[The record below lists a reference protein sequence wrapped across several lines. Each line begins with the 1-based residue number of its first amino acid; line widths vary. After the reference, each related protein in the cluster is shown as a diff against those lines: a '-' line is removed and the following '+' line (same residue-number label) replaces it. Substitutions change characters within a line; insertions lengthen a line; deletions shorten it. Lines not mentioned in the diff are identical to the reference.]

1 MILAFTG
8 HSMNVRQLEI
18 LNAVVA
24 SPTLTQ
30 AARSLQLSPGAV
42 SLQLQALS
50 SELGVELFVRSGKK
64 LVPTPLTLRLA
75 EQARNVLGQMERIK
89 REFSHVATED
99 ARPFHFATGATT
111 LIYRLGRPLRALRK
125 RYPTLDL
132 HVTVAATEEIA
143 AGLLSRQF
151 DLGLISLPFTHKD
164 LHITPLFDEELV
176 LLRPSSKSVRG
187 NQMGAIKPS
196 DLIDKPFLFYPP
208 QSNMRT
214 IIDHFFH
221 ELGVQPKVV
230 MEAADTEAI
239 KRMVESGFGYSIL
252 PEHALK
258 QSSRFYQT
266 FR

>member
-111 LIYRLGRPLRALRK
+111 LIYRLGRPLRLLRK
-125 RYPTLDL
+125 QYPQLEL
-132 HVTVAATEEIA
+132 HVTVAAAEEIV
-143 AGLLSRQF
+143 AGLFRQEF
-151 DLGLISLPFTHKD
+151 DLGLISLPVAQKNLKIIF
-164 LHITPLFDEELV
+164 LFEEEFM
-176 LLRPSSKSVRG
+176 LLRPTNNRSREHRG
-187 NQMGAIKPS
+187 GSIRPEELQNV
-196 DLIDKPFLFYPP
+196 PFLLYPK
-208 QSNMRT
+208 QSNMRA
-214 IIDHFFH
+214 II
-221 ELGVQPKVV
+221 
-230 MEAADTEAI
+230 
-239 KRMVESGFGYSIL
+239 
-252 PEHALK
+252 
-258 QSSRFYQT
+258 
-266 FR
+266 